1 MVKISRYH
9 WKYPLSH
16 ERVYQKQLTA
26 AVNKMHSVVLANMH
40 TISGYV
46 NQYRID
52 DELGD
57 QLDTIIESMMQ
68 QYHLQVTEDFL
79 RQKIE
84 QMFDTI
90 SGFNSSEMAS
100 TLKSALNV
108 DVYASDPNLNSM
120 KELWSQENVKLIKSV
135 ESQYFERIAN
145 IMSNAVRNGTMT
157 DDIADAIT
165 DQTGISERRAQLIAR
180 DQVGT
185 LNGQLT
191 KQRQT
196 SIGINQYIWRT
207 SEDKRVRPRHQARD
221 GETFSWD
228 NPPPDGHPGI
238 PVSCRCVALPIIDT
252 DNLNVMR
259 IR

>member
-1 MVKISRYH
+1 MIKTSRYK

-26 AVNKMHSVVLANMH
+26 AVNKMRSIVLANMP
-40 TISGYV
+40 TINGYIR
-46 NQYRID
+46 QYRID
-52 DELGD
+52 DEAGD
-57 QLDTIIESMMQ
+57 QLDAIIASMIQ

-90 SGFNSSEMAS
+90 NGFNSAEMTS

-108 DVYASDPNLNSM
+108 DVFAADPNLDNI
-120 KELWSQENVKLIKSV
+120 KTLWAQENVKLIKSV
-135 ESQYFERIAN
+135 ESQYFERISN

-180 DQVGT
+180 DQIGT

-196 SIGINQYIWRT
+196 NVGISQYIWRT
-207 SEDKRVRPRHQARD
+207 SEDRRVRPRHRARD

-228 NPPPDGHPGI
+228 NQPDDGHPGI
-238 PVSCRCVALPIIDT
+238 PISCRCVALPIIDT
-252 DNLNVMR
+252 DNLNIMR
-259 IR
+259 VR